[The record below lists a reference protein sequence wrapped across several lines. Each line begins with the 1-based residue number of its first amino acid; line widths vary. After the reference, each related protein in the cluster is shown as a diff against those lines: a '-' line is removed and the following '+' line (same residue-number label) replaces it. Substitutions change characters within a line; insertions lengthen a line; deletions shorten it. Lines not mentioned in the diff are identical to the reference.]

1 MRTMRALVLRLTGL
15 FKGSGRDR
23 EIAEEL
29 ASHVQLHIDDNIRAG
44 LTPSEARRLAMIKL
58 GGIAQTTERY
68 RDRRGLPVLDTLRQ
82 DVSYAVRVLRKNP
95 AFTATAVLT
104 LALGIGANS
113 AIFSVVNAVLL
124 RPLPFADPGRLVLI
138 FSTAKDGNRHDV
150 STYPD
155 FADWRNQNRSFSDV
169 AAYASRSMTIGI
181 GDESVVAQGKRVT
194 TNVFDVLGVQPAVGR
209 TFRPE
214 ENRPGSNA
222 VVILSDQLW
231 QRRFAG
237 SPNVLGQTIRINE
250 EPYTIVGVMPPTFQ
264 IDDWER
270 FYVPLP
276 IDPSR
281 GHGFLRVVGRLR
293 PGVSLRPAQS
303 DLDLIA
309 GRLAAVGATRN

>member
-1 MRTMRALVLRLTGL
+1 
-15 FKGSGRDR
+15 
-23 EIAEEL
+23 
-29 ASHVQLHIDDNIRAG
+29 DDNLRAG

-82 DVSYAVRVLRKNP
+82 DVAYAVRVLRKNP
-95 AFTATAVLT
+95 AFTAGPLPKP
-104 LALGIGANS
+104 ALESGANS
-113 AIFSVVNAVLL
+113 SLLSVVHAVLL
-124 RPLPFADPGRLVLI
+124 RRLALADPGRLVLI

-155 FADWRNQNRSFSDV
+155 YADWRNQNRSFSDV
-169 AAYASRSMTIGI
+169 AAYASRSMTVGI
-181 GDESVVAQGKRVT
+181 GDESIVAQGKRVT
-194 TNVFDVLGVQPAVGR
+194 TNVFDVLGVQPALAR

-214 ENRPGSNA
+214 ADRPASTTCG
-222 VVILSDQLW
+222 ILGDRFW
-231 QRRFAG
+231 QGNFGG
-237 SPNVLGQTIRINE
+237 SPNVLGKTIRINE

-293 PGVSLRPAQS
+293 PGVTLQQAQS
-303 DLDLIA
+303 DLGLIA
-309 GRLAAVGATRN
+309 GRLAT